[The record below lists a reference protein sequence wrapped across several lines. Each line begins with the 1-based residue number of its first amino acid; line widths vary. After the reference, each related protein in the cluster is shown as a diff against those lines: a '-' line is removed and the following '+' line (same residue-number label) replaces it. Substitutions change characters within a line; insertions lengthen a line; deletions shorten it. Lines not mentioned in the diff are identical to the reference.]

1 MRWPGYINTNFV
13 TLAECQH
20 FHRKR
25 SPQHSGIVY
34 LRMPKHLEE
43 NYESD
48 VSSSSEDDRKTPDIL
63 MEDFKEEVLIT
74 LTSPKKTEYNLLFNA
89 DTPSKSAPT
98 SPTLNRR
105 HNILKPHVNSC
116 SDNEDE
122 SIAVMRQRSVSVELL
137 PNLEDSPEFDEK
149 QSDKAVKRDR
159 TTTFSKFTTGIVSK
173 FIPKNRFFADPS
185 NSAAVLSP
193 LPENL
198 EQNPRAS
205 PKEFLRKNLTN
216 IKERTIKKLKRDS
229 KTNVLFI

>member
-1 MRWPGYINTNFV
+1 
-13 TLAECQH
+13 
-20 FHRKR
+20 
-25 SPQHSGIVY
+25 
-34 LRMPKHLEE
+34 MPKHLEE

-63 MEDFKEEVLIT
+63 IEDFKEEVLIT
-74 LTSPKKTEYNLLFNA
+74 LTSPKKTEYNILFNSE
-89 DTPSKSAPT
+89 TPSKSAPT

-137 PNLEDSPEFDEK
+137 PNLEDCPEFDEK
-149 QSDKAVKRDR
+149 QLNLSDKAVKRDR

-173 FIPKNRFFADPS
+173 FKSKNRFFADPS
-185 NSAAVLSP
+185 NSAAAPSP
-193 LPENL
+193 LPEKL

-205 PKEFLRKNLTN
+205 PKEFFRKNLTN
-216 IKERTIKKLKRDS
+216 IKERTIKKLKKDS